1 MKIAAE
7 NTKQW
12 EQTRSS
18 RSLRTGSP
26 AQPLHPLFELQRQ
39 AGNQAVQG
47 LLRGRFIQAKLAV
60 SQPDDPEEREAD
72 QVADRVMRSH
82 AGAPIGSSCSCA
94 AGGDMCEE
102 CQQKQT
108 GAVARKSLGTETR
121 TASHGAL
128 DRVLRSPGR
137 PLDSEA
143 RTYLEPRFG
152 HDFSGVRV
160 HTGWE
165 AEHSAEAINARAYT
179 SGNHIVFGSFQ
190 YQPSSSDGRRL
201 LAHEL
206 THVVQQLSRP
216 AYPVIQR
223 DLATPPPAVPAK
235 PQPDLTPAQITE
247 AINFNRARFD
257 VQNTKTIQKLLGG
270 VEPMEEPTGIWT
282 EENIVAIAATQEE
295 YGLFKDG
302 KVGNQTLR
310 FLDREQT
317 LEKMDTSTENCLVSF
332 VLIGPGT
339 ANFGRDDAT
348 HCHFG
353 NSFRMEAQFSPRCNC
368 DQFQYRQFISG
379 HWHRTRAGVVTDL
392 PIREVG
398 GVLLDAFTED
408 ADTTDVT
415 APNYGH
421 REQAVDPMVENHYI
435 DAAGADDQAHGC
447 RYRGADGPGFNPL
460 GDCLPG
466 DRYDLLTRFRGEIQR
481 NGRPIQT
488 KFWTGFDIRNWNP

>member
-1 MKIAAE
+1 MGHVAESVKQEERPQDRAFRHREAAPS
-7 NTKQW
+7 K
-12 EQTRSS
+12 
-18 RSLRTGSP
+18 
-26 AQPLHPLFELQRQ
+26 HPILQLQQR
-39 AGNQAVQG
+39 AGNQAVQR
-47 LLRGRFIQAKLAV
+47 LLRGGLIQAKLAV
-60 SQPDDPEEREAD
+60 SQPNDPQEREAD

-94 AGGDMCEE
+94 AGSDMCEE

-108 GAVARKSLGTETR
+108 GAVARKSLGTDAR
-121 TASHGAL
+121 PAAHGAL
-128 DRVLRSPGR
+128 DHVLHSPGR
-137 PLDSEA
+137 PLDSEV

-152 HDFSGVRV
+152 HDFSAVRV
-160 HTGWE
+160 HTGRE
-165 AEHSAEAINARAYT
+165 AEHSAQAINARAYT
-179 SGNHIVFGSFQ
+179 SGNHIVFGSSQ

-223 DLATPPPAVPAK
+223 DLATPPPAAPAK

-257 VQNTKTIQKLLGG
+257 AQNTKTIQSLLGG
-270 VEPMEEPTGIWT
+270 SNPPTGVWT
-282 EENIVAIAATQEE
+282 GEDIVAIASTQEE

-310 FLDREQT
+310 FIDREQT
-317 LEKMDTSTENCLVSF
+317 LEKADTSTENCLTSF
-332 VLIGPGT
+332 VLIGPGV

-353 NSFRMEAQFSPRCNC
+353 NQFDMEAQFSPRCNC

-379 HWHRTRAGVVTDL
+379 HYRRTRAGVVTDL
-392 PIREVG
+392 PIREAG

-408 ADTTDVT
+408 ADTSDPT
-415 APNYGH
+415 ALNYGH

-447 RYRGADGPGFNPL
+447 RYRGHDSPGNGNL

-466 DRYDLLTRFRGEIQR
+466 DRYDLLARFRGEIQR